1 MEVAI
6 LQIILLQNFQGVVL
20 QFFWSSK
27 FSQYV
32 LYIFVCND
40 LLKVNNKDTGTT
52 SLPYNVTHS
61 AVTILQQF
69 IYMVDTTS

>member
-40 LLKVNNKDTGTT
+40 LLKVNNKDTGTM

-61 AVTILQQF
+61 AVTILLQF